1 MILTYQNHTPR
12 IAPDAYVQESARII
26 GDVEVGTDASVWFY
40 AVVRGDVER
49 VRIGPTTNVQDHAT
63 IHVTRD
69 RWPTILGEGVTIA
82 HRVVIHGCT
91 VGDYALIGIGA
102 VVLDGAEIGTEA
114 LVGAGALVA
123 PGTRIP
129 PRTLALG
136 SPAKAVRDL
145 KPEEIEHLHRSA
157 ANYVEYARSYR
168 SQGL

>member
-1 MILTYQNHTPR
+1 MVRSFEGRTPR
-12 IAPDAYVQESARII
+12 IAPEAYVQATAEVI
-26 GDVEVGTDASVWFY
+26 GDVEIGPGSSIWFHCVLR
-40 AVVRGDVER
+40 ADVNR
-49 VRIGPTTNVQDHAT
+49 IRIGRDSNVQDLCA

-69 RWPTILGEGVTIA
+69 RWPTILGDGVTVG
-82 HRVVIHGCT
+82 HRAVLHGCT

-102 VVLDGAEIGTEA
+102 VVLDGADVGPEA

-136 SPAKAVRDL
+136 SPAKVVRDL
-145 KPEEIEHLHRSA
+145 KAEELEHLHRSA

-168 SQGL
+168 SHGF